1 MDQLYNTLLTT
12 DITLKRHAHS
22 ARFHPIVVMLNLPC
36 IDVERLGEREYQVES
51 SSRERSKLNNIRM
64 KKVFIFK

>member
-22 ARFHPIVVMLNLPC
+22 ARFHPIVVMLNLPY

-51 SSRERSKLNNIRM
+51 SSRERSK
-64 KKVFIFK
+64 